1 MSVSQPIAQALSA
14 RIRDMILKGEFAAG
28 QHLREVFLAEMFGAS
43 RTPVRLAL
51 AANEK
56 DGLLDYSPNR
66 GYVVRPFDTKD
77 IRSAYELRA
86 LIEGLAAR
94 KAAEQGLDRERH
106 RAAETAITSVDE
118 LLRTEDLLD
127 DPARETWR
135 AHNAVFHRAIVEQSD
150 NRFIGPMLQSV
161 QQIPSVY
168 PPILASYD
176 SASLRTY
183 NFQHR
188 QVLACIA
195 NREGVRAEFLM
206 REHIHAAGE
215 VICASIGYKKVEGR
229 RATEPAPNPHEPA
242 ERRIRRRPASA

>member
-1 MSVSQPIAQALSA
+1 MPVSQPISQALSA
-14 RIRDMILKGEFAAG
+14 RIREMILKGEFTAG

-66 GYVVRPFDTKD
+66 GYVVRPFDVKD
-77 IRSAYELRA
+77 IGSAYEVRA

-106 RAAETAITSVDE
+106 RRADAAIAAVDE
-118 LLRTEDLLD
+118 MLRSEEPLD
-127 DPARETWR
+127 DPAREIWR

-150 NRFIGPMLQSV
+150 NRFIAPMLQSV

-168 PPILASYD
+168 PPVLASYD
-176 SASLRTY
+176 PATLRTY
-183 NFQHR
+183 NAQHR
-188 QVLACIA
+188 QVLTCIA

-206 REHIHAAGE
+206 REHIYAAGE
-215 VICASIGYKKVEGR
+215 VICAAIGRSKAAY
-229 RATEPAPNPHEPA
+229 AAD
-242 ERRIRRRPASA
+242 RPAASEATMSPA

>member
-1 MSVSQPIAQALSA
+1 MAVSQPIAQALSA

-66 GYVVRPFDTKD
+66 GYVVRPFDVKD
-77 IRSAYELRA
+77 ISSAYELRA

-94 KAAEQGLDRERH
+94 KAAEQGLERERL
-106 RAAETAITSVDE
+106 RRAETAIKAVDG
-118 LLRTEDLLD
+118 LLGGEDPLD
-127 DPARETWR
+127 EPARETWR
-135 AHNAVFHRAIVEQSD
+135 AHNAIFHRAIVEQSD
-150 NRFIGPMLQSV
+150 NRFIGPMLLSV

-176 SASLRTY
+176 PYALRNY
-183 NFQHR
+183 NLQHR
-188 QVLACIA
+188 QVLACIV
-195 NREGVRAEFLM
+195 NREAVRAEFLM
-206 REHIHAAGE
+206 REHVYSAGE
-215 VICASIGYKKVEGR
+215 VICASIGKAGSTTTSAGHVGDQAAPCVTMNGR
-229 RATEPAPNPHEPA
+229 RA
-242 ERRIRRRPASA
+242 